1 MKMEAREIAPP
12 TLVCLP
18 SGNKLATLYF
28 ELFADVTA
36 AHPYIAVHLF
46 EDGESYDPGK
56 FNPFME
62 LAVEKDNSL
71 VLTVYKSGKAQSLTV
86 EQWEEIARRAR
97 TYHAEILASGEDW

>member
-1 MKMEAREIAPP
+1 
-12 TLVCLP
+12 
-18 SGNKLATLYF
+18 LATLYF

-62 LAVEKDNSL
+62 LAVEKDSNL
-71 VLTVYKSGKAQSLTV
+71 VLTIYKSDKAQSLTV
-86 EQWEEIARRAR
+86 EQWDEISRRAR
-97 TYHAEILASGEDW
+97 TYHAETLASGDDW